1 MWGPAMPLLAIA
13 LAILLSRAQACS
25 RTYEETT
32 DLICHRFIRC
42 KPVTTVKPVTNQI
55 GKNLLDIVFID
66 CNKCGSVQELRRTFS
81 SVKFG
86 LIVSIQ
92 FDLVWLMY

>member
-1 MWGPAMPLLAIA
+1 MWGPAIPLLAVA

-32 DLICHRFIRC
+32 VE
-42 KPVTTVKPVTNQI
+42 PVTTVKPVTDQI
-55 GKNLLDIVFID
+55 GKNLLDIVFTH

-81 SVKFG
+81 LSRVPLLFALVKFG
-86 LIVSIQ
+86 LIV
-92 FDLVWLMY
+92 

>member
-1 MWGPAMPLLAIA
+1 MWGPAIPLLAVA
-13 LAILLSRAQACS
+13 LTILLSRAQACS

-32 DLICHRFIRC
+32 VE
-42 KPVTTVKPVTNQI
+42 PVTTVKPVADQI
-55 GKNLLDIVFID
+55 GKNLLDIVFTH

-92 FDLVWLMY
+92 FDLGWLMY